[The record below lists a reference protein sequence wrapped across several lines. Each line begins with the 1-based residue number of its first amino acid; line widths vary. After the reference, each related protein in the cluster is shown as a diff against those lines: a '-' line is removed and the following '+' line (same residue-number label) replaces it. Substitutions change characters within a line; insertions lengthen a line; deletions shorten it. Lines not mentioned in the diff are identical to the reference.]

1 MAETFQP
8 HRAQVCGAC
17 PSILSFTPPRRVMKL
32 FVSCNLRWFASVWF
46 AVGLMSVSA
55 NSDQQVVLQGASRLA
70 IVDADGSIG
79 WEMPWGG
86 IHDIY

>member
-1 MAETFQP
+1 
-8 HRAQVCGAC
+8 
-17 PSILSFTPPRRVMKL
+17 MKL
-32 FVSCNLRWFASVWF
+32 FVSCNLRWFASVWFASVWF

-86 IHDIY
+86 FTIFID